1 MKILKI
7 QKIPKILIDLKFSIL
22 ILALIAFASSF
33 GSFIEQDEP
42 KSFYEIN
49 YPLEKPIYGFVNS
62 KLILT
67 LGLDHVYN
75 TWWFLLLLLILGLS
89 LIGCTLTRQ
98 FPLVQNSK
106 EYFFRKQ
113 SNSFLKLTFSIKL
126 KNNFY
131 LKELNLSKLQK
142 IKFVYLS
149 KRRTYLWI

>member
-42 KSFYEIN
+42 KNFYEIN

-106 EYFFRKQ
+106 
-113 SNSFLKLTFSIKL
+113 
-126 KNNFY
+126 
-131 LKELNLSKLQK
+131 
-142 IKFVYLS
+142 
-149 KRRTYLWI
+149 

>member
-42 KSFYEIN
+42 KNFYEIN

-75 TWWFLLLLLILGLS
+75 TWWFLLLLLILIYTSYNDYVLFEKM
-89 LIGCTLTRQ
+89 LICILYE
-98 FPLVQNSK
+98 LV
-106 EYFFRKQ
+106 
-113 SNSFLKLTFSIKL
+113 L
-126 KNNFY
+126 
-131 LKELNLSKLQK
+131 
-142 IKFVYLS
+142 FVGIVLAE
-149 KRRTYLWI
+149 